1 MVNGSNCGKGT
12 KGFFSDFSSRYLS
25 LREWTFTAQKQYKNR
40 YKEIKLCFN
49 HVTQSSEES
58 KLYDLPVSLYL
69 YIKNLLIL
77 ECGLFDL
84 SVFLFIFYFTSLW
97 QEWHKSVLCFS
108 MHMDNSSAH
117 AFRKCFQPKAV
128 AFSLLK
134 PTVCSQYKSAAL
146 HLAVNSIGRSAV

>member
-25 LREWTFTAQKQYKNR
+25 LREWTFTAQKQYNNP

-84 SVFLFIFYFTSLW
+84 SVFLFFFILLLCDRSDTRVFCVSACIWIIPVLTPLESVSNQRLLLSHYRNPQFAVSIRVQPYIW
-97 QEWHKSVLCFS
+97 Q
-108 MHMDNSSAH
+108 
-117 AFRKCFQPKAV
+117 
-128 AFSLLK
+128 
-134 PTVCSQYKSAAL
+134 
-146 HLAVNSIGRSAV
+146 